1 MLHTPVRSTF
11 TEARL
16 TSHRLL
22 LRPFERGDITDT
34 YLACADE
41 LTQRWLPTL
50 PRPYT
55 AADAERWC
63 TAAAHLIR
71 TSGLGVQF
79 AVTDL
84 DDQRLLG
91 AVGLNR
97 TDWRTRTSEVGYW
110 VAPWARGTGIAA
122 EATRA
127 LACWALKDQEFERLE
142 LRADGGNVASCKAA
156 DRAGFHR
163 EGVLRSAGVGRGR
176 RYDLVMYS
184 LLPADL

>member
-1 MLHTPVRSTF
+1 MLHTPARSTF
-11 TEARL
+11 NDTTL
-16 TSHRLL
+16 TSRRLL
-22 LRPFERGDITDT
+22 LRPFGRSDIAETH
-34 YLACADE
+34 LACADE
-41 LTQRWLPTL
+41 LTQRWLPAL

-63 TAAAHLIR
+63 TVAAHLIR
-71 TSGLGVQF
+71 TSGQGIQF

-84 DDQRLLG
+84 DARRLLG

-122 EATRA
+122 EAARA
-127 LACWALKDQEFERLE
+127 LAAWALNDQQFGRLE
-142 LRADGGNVASCKAA
+142 LRADARNAASCKTA

-176 RYDLVMYS
+176 RYDMVLYS